1 MRFRVAAIVAG
12 IGLTFGM
19 SPLRAHH
26 SLEDSHDLRRT
37 VTLTGVVSSVE
48 WVNPHT
54 RLFLDVTGA
63 NGAVARWS
71 VELGAPNTMT
81 RFGAGPAV
89 LKPGDQVSADVWI
102 AKDSS
107 LTASGQALKL
117 SDGRTLQMES
127 PWARQARA

>member
-1 MRFRVAAIVAG
+1 MRLKVGAIVAG
-12 IGLTFGM
+12 IALTFGVL
-19 SPLRAHH
+19 PLRAHH
-26 SLEDSHDLRRT
+26 SLEDTHDLRRT

-54 RLFLDVTGA
+54 RLYLDVAGA
-63 NGAVARWS
+63 NGTVARWS

-89 LKPGDQVSADVWI
+89 LRPGDQVSVDVWI
-102 AKDSS
+102 ARDSS

-117 SDGRTLQMES
+117 SDGRTFQMAS
-127 PWARQARA
+127 GWRRP